1 MNRRIAI
8 LRGINVGG
16 KRKILMAD
24 LKSMFE
30 KLNFSNVQTY
40 IQSGNVLF
48 DLNEEIENTKLALNI
63 ELAIKDNFGF
73 EVPVIVR
80 TPEEINTAINLNP
93 FYKDETDIV
102 HLHLTFLNEE
112 PTAQNQEN
120 AASYNY
126 EPDKFEIRGKDVF
139 IYCAG
144 KYHQSKLTN
153 NFFEK
158 KLKVNATTRNWKTVL
173 KLQELNEQTLKAIK
187 HHK

>member
-30 KLNFSNVQTY
+30 KMKFSNVSTY
-40 IQSGNVLF
+40 IQSGNVFF
-48 DLNEEIENTKLALNI
+48 DVEKGFDNRDLGQKIENAI
-63 ELAIKDNFGF
+63 EKEFGF

-80 TPEEINTAINLNP
+80 TPKEIDSAINQNP
-93 FYKDETDIV
+93 FNNDDTDIV

-112 PTAQNQEN
+112 PTTENQEK
-120 AASYNY
+120 AESYNY
-126 EPDKFEIRGKDVF
+126 EPDKFEIKGKDVF
-139 IYCAG
+139 IYCEG

-153 NFFEK
+153 IFFEK

-173 KLQELNEQTLKAIK
+173 KLSELSKQN
-187 HHK
+187 